1 MKSLPAPCPL
11 IKTYNDIIM
20 KRLFSAILLLGL
32 LVACNKSGFSA
43 ATTAVREHTFL
54 TGECLKDNTLK
65 PHVYEDTGLPY
76 RVEKRFNAKTNKDEQ
91 IGITIALQLN
101 LDKEYLPIAG
111 QTDKTYGWLPTDAVF
126 SSFGNSAQ
134 TVKNDFNA
142 VYGNFNKSRPHSE
155 TVTIYY
161 GDVEIT
167 SNAEVCGVAPGENLY
182 PSVFNF
188 SSIDSASACSY
199 QLPEDTIPEGYFPLN
214 PYAVFTILA
223 KDGHEVVDGNPTF
236 YFKIPVKVGMYLTYL
251 NDKRTNP
258 EAKMQYRDE
267 VLTHTITIGKN
278 VR

>member
-1 MKSLPAPCPL
+1 MS
-11 IKTYNDIIM
+11 IKTIM
-20 KRLFSAILLLGL
+20 KRILPAILLLGL
-32 LVACNKSGFSA
+32 LMACNKSGFSA

-76 RVEKRFNAKTNKDEQ
+76 RVETRLNYKTNKAEPV
-91 IGITIALQLN
+91 GVTISLQLN
-101 LDKEYLPIAG
+101 LEKEYVPISG
-111 QTDKTYGWLPTDAVF
+111 KTNTYGWLPTEAVF
-126 SSFGNSAQ
+126 NTFGSSAQ
-134 TVKNDFNA
+134 TVKNDFNT
-142 VYGNFNKSRPHSE
+142 VYGSLNKPDPYSK

-188 SSIDSASACSY
+188 RSIDSASACSY

-214 PYAVFTILA
+214 PYAAFTILA

-236 YFKIPVKVGMYLTYL
+236 NFKIPVKVGMYLTYL

>member
-1 MKSLPAPCPL
+1 M
-11 IKTYNDIIM
+11 
-20 KRLFSAILLLGL
+20 
-32 LVACNKSGFSA
+32 ACNKSWFGA
-43 ATTAVREHTFL
+43 ATTAVHEHSFL

-76 RVEKRFNAKTNKDEQ
+76 RVETRFNAKTNKSEQ
-91 IGITIALQLN
+91 FGVTVSLQLN
-101 LDKEYLPIAG
+101 LEKEYVPISG
-111 QTDKTYGWLPTDAVF
+111 QTRTYGWLPTDAVF
-126 SSFGNSAQ
+126 GGFGNSAQ
-134 TVKNDFNA
+134 AVKNDFNT
-142 VYGNFNKSRPHSE
+142 VYGSLNKPGPYGK

-188 SSIDSASACSY
+188 RSIDSASAYSY

-214 PYAVFTILA
+214 SAAFTILA

-251 NDKRTNP
+251 NDKRTNT

>member
-1 MKSLPAPCPL
+1 
-11 IKTYNDIIM
+11 M
-20 KRLFSAILLLGL
+20 KRYFPAILLLGL
-32 LVACNKSGFSA
+32 LMACNKSGFSA

-54 TGECLKDNTLK
+54 TGECLKDNTLT

-76 RVEKRFNAKTNKDEQ
+76 RVEKRYNAKTNKDEP
-91 IGITIALQLN
+91 IGLTISLQLN
-101 LDKEYLPIAG
+101 LDKDYVPIST
-111 QTDKTYGWLPTDAVF
+111 QTNTYGWLPTEAVF
-126 SSFGNSAQ
+126 NTFGSSAQ
-134 TVKNDFNA
+134 MVKNDFNA
-142 VYGNFNKSRPHSE
+142 VYGSLNKPDPHSK

-161 GDVEIT
+161 GNVEIT

-182 PSVFNF
+182 PSVFSF
-188 SSIDSASACSY
+188 SAIDSASACTY
-199 QLPEDTIPEGYFPLN
+199 QLPEDTIPEGCFPLN

-223 KDGHEVVDGNPTF
+223 GDGHDVVDGNPTF
-236 YFKIPVKVGMYLTYL
+236 NFKIPVKVGMYLTYL